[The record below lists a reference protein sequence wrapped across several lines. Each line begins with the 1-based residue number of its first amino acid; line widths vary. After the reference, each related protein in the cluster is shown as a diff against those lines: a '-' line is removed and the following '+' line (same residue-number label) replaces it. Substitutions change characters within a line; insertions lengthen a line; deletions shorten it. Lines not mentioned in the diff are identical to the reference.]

1 MTHPTCKV
9 WECSEPQFNPR
20 YSSYCKRHREAAH
33 HNGHPTFKLPA
44 LSRRYER
51 YDQELSVAY
60 IGSKRWYKHAELV
73 HYHKAFSQLL
83 DQAQDLKPLSHYR
96 RLGDLS
102 IDKQL
107 LYLLKLSIESKG
119 RGETQR
125 QWLCVYRAAYHR
137 RALFPNRK
145 TFAVF
150 VCRKSLFRRMRMPKH
165 KTSKGSLKEY
175 RLNANRAV
183 AMLDILE
190 PIFELS
196 FISANDMALWY
207 RFYYRHLNY
216 SNIGKQTMKR
226 KQAKDPDF
234 PSSLTRKRIIKSIE
248 KKYTG
253 GLNL

>member
-9 WECSEPQFNPR
+9 WECSEPR
-20 YSSYCKRHREAAH
+20 YNNLSGYCKRHKEAVH
-33 HNGHPTFKLPA
+33 HNGHPTFKLPV
-44 LSRRYER
+44 LNRRKER

-60 IGSKRWYKHAELV
+60 RGSKRWYKEAELT

-107 LYLLKLSIESKG
+107 LYLLKLSIESRG
-119 RGETQR
+119 REETQR
-125 QWLCVYRAAYHR
+125 QWLCVYRAAHYR

-145 TFAVF
+145 TFAAF
-150 VCRKSLFRRMRMPKH
+150 VCRKSLLGRVSMPKH
-165 KTSKGSLKEY
+165 KTRKGKLGGY
-175 RLNANRAV
+175 RLNANRAL
-183 AMLDILE
+183 AKLDILE

-207 RFYYRHLNY
+207 RFYFRHLNY

-226 KQAKDPDF
+226 KQAQDPDF

>member
-1 MTHPTCKV
+1 
-9 WECSEPQFNPR
+9 
-20 YSSYCKRHREAAH
+20 
-33 HNGHPTFKLPA
+33 

-60 IGSKRWYKHAELV
+60 IGSKRWYKEAELT
-73 HYHKAFSQLL
+73 HYHKSFSQLL

-119 RGETQR
+119 REETQR
-125 QWLCVYRAAYHR
+125 QWLCVYRAAHHR

-165 KTSKGSLKEY
+165 KTSKGNLKEY
-175 RLNANRAV
+175 RLNANRAL

-226 KQAKDPDF
+226 KQAQDPDF